1 MGNFGALPNR
11 LERGLCVKGLVRTVL
26 SEEELACQV
35 EQCLRLLR
43 QRQHLLVAC
52 TRNATNPF
60 GYPLHLSSSILSNCC
75 RLTDYRI
82 VSLRLST
89 PQIPAAAAADAET
102 GKTLALVHTGT
113 RAILLLLV
121 FAAALF
127 LDCLCLCLKA
137 SNDIMQRPSVDHD
150 SRFHRVHD
158 LRRVDQRL
166 RVPLLGLIPN
176 NEPMLHLLPG
186 YVVQLRARPR

>member
-1 MGNFGALPNR
+1 
-11 LERGLCVKGLVRTVL
+11 VR
-26 SEEELACQV
+26 SSDQCQK
-35 EQCLRLLR
+35 
-43 QRQHLLVAC
+43 
-52 TRNATNPF
+52 P
-60 GYPLHLSSSILSNCC
+60 
-75 RLTDYRI
+75 
-82 VSLRLST
+82 LRLSASPHFVESLEFIVDSPNIVSPRWPT
-89 PQIPAAAAADAET
+89 SPILARTAAAAADTET

-113 RAILLLLV
+113 REIILLLV

-137 SNDIMQRPSVDHD
+137 HNDNMQRPRVDHD